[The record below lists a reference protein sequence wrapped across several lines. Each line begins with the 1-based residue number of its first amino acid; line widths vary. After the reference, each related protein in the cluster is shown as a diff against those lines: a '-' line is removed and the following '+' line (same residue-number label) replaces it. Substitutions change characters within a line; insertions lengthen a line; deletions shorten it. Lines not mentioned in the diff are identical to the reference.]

1 MNKLLS
7 ISALSLSIAFSAN
20 AMAAF
25 QGPGLA
31 SSSVA
36 DALKLSDDTAVVLT
50 GQIEKSLGNEKY
62 QFKDATG
69 TVVIEVDN
77 EDWRGVD
84 VKPEDIVVIKG
95 EIDKDV
101 FSTEI
106 DVDSVE
112 LKK

>member
-84 VKPEDIVVIKG
+84 VKPEDIVIIKG

>member
-1 MNKLLS
+1 MKKLLS
-7 ISALSLSIAFSAN
+7 VSALALVFGVSTS

-25 QGPGLA
+25 QGPELTT
-31 SSSVA
+31 STVA
-36 DALKLSDDTAVVLT
+36 DALKMSDDAAVVLE
-50 GQIEKSLGNEKY
+50 GKILKSLGDEKY
-62 QFKDATG
+62 QFSDNTG
-69 TVVIEVDN
+69 MVTIEIDN

-84 VKPEDIVVIKG
+84 VTPQDTILIKG

-106 DVDSVE
+106 DVDIVE

>member
-1 MNKLLS
+1 MKKLLS
-7 ISALSLSIAFSAN
+7 VSALALVIGFSSS

-31 SSSVA
+31 KSSVA
-36 DALKLSDDTAVVLT
+36 DALKMSDDTAVVLE
-50 GQIEKSLGNEKY
+50 GKIEKSLGHEKY
-62 QFKDATG
+62 QFKDASG
-69 TVVIEVDN
+69 MVVVEIDD

-84 VKPEDIVVIKG
+84 VKPEDTVIIKG

-106 DVDSVE
+106 DVDIVE

>member
-1 MNKLLS
+1 MKKLLS
-7 ISALSLSIAFSAN
+7 TSVLGLAVGVSFN

-25 QGPGLA
+25 QGPEAG
-31 SSSVA
+31 VTTVTE
-36 DALKLSDDTAVVLT
+36 ALKMRDDSPVVLT

-69 TVVIEVDN
+69 TVVIDIDD

-84 VKPEDIVVIKG
+84 VTPANTITIRG
-95 EIDKDV
+95 EVDKDM
-101 FSTEI
+101 FTTEI

-112 LKK
+112 LKN

>member
-7 ISALSLSIAFSAN
+7 ASVLSLAIGFSAS

-25 QGPGLA
+25 QGPGVA
-31 SSSVA
+31 PTSVA
-36 DALKLSDDTAVVLT
+36 DALKLRDDAAVVLT

-69 TVVIEVDN
+69 TVVIEIDD

-84 VKPEDIVVIKG
+84 VKPEDTVIIKG

>member
-7 ISALSLSIAFSAN
+7 ASVLSLAIGFSAS
-20 AMAAF
+20 AFAAF
-25 QGPGLA
+25 QGPGVA
-31 SSSVA
+31 PTSVA
-36 DALKLSDDTAVVLT
+36 DALKLRDDAAVVLT

-69 TVVIEVDN
+69 TVVIEIDD

-84 VKPEDIVVIKG
+84 VKPEDIVIIKG

>member
-7 ISALSLSIAFSAN
+7 VSVLSLAIGFSAN

-25 QGPGLA
+25 QGPGIA
-31 SSSVA
+31 PTTVA
-36 DALKLSDDTAVVLT
+36 EALKLSDDTAVVLT

-62 QFKDATG
+62 QFKDASG
-69 TVVIEVDN
+69 TVVIEIDD
-77 EDWRGVD
+77 EDWKGVD
-84 VKPEDIVVIKG
+84 VRPEDVIVIRG
-95 EIDKDV
+95 EIDKDLLT
-101 FSTEI
+101 TEI